1 MIILMLVHSSSGF
14 KAENDA
20 LTNKGKDIP
29 NHQQLPT
36 LEEILKL

>member
-1 MIILMLVHSSSGF
+1 MILMLVHSLSGL

-20 LTNKGKDIP
+20 LTNKGKEVP